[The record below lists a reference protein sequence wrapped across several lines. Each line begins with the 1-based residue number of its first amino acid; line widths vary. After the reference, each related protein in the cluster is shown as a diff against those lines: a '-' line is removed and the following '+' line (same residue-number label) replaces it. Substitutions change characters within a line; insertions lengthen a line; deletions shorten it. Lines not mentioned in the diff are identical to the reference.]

1 MNGGIKR
8 EKKVIKDKPKHPR
21 PSKDVRWSE
30 RKEEKPGRKKSRKRE
45 KEIEKEQSL
54 QEIP

>member
-1 MNGGIKR
+1 MTREAKR
-8 EKKVIKDKPKHPR
+8 EKKIIKEKPRHPR

-30 RKEEKPGRKKSRKRE
+30 RKEEKPGRKKARKRE
-45 KEIEKEQSL
+45 KEIEKEQSR